1 MRHNGAVSHKL
12 SLKKSLKMWYTIK
25 YGGHT
30 STLFNTLHNF
40 RICDQLKAS
49 EKCLQFCINFEI
61 RKI

>member
-30 STLFNTLHNF
+30 LFFPLLTISGFVLNEKLHRNASKLATLFL
-40 RICDQLKAS
+40 
-49 EKCLQFCINFEI
+49 E
-61 RKI
+61 

>member
-30 STLFNTLHNF
+30 ST
-40 RICDQLKAS
+40 IVQGAPD
-49 EKCLQFCINFEI
+49 EK
-61 RKI
+61 RP

>member
-30 STLFNTLHNF
+30 STLFSTLHNF
-40 RICDQLKAS
+40 RICDQ
-49 EKCLQFCINFEI
+49 
-61 RKI
+61 